1 MNDKKRINLLGGL
14 VCLMVFSCANIYA
27 QGNPNIEEVPEG
39 MELVEMSPGYKILV
53 PKGQKINKM
62 GDANILENISVY
74 VGRRFSQMES
84 RLIELESKQRDH
96 EAQIAALK
104 EELAKTQN
112 DLQAFSKE
120 GQEK

>member
-1 MNDKKRINLLGGL
+1 MRDKKRVKLLEWV
-14 VCLMVFSCANIYA
+14 VCFMLFSYSNVYA

-84 RLIELESKQRDH
+84 RFIELESQLRDH
-96 EAQIAALK
+96 ESQIAALK
-104 EELAKTQN
+104 DELAKTQN
-112 DLQAFSKE
+112 DLQAFLKE
-120 GQEK
+120 VQEK